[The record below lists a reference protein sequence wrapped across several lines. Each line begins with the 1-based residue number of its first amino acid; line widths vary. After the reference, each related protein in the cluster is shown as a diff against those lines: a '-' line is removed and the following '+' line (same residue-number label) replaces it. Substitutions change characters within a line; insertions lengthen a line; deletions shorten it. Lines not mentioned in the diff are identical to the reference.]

1 MEEKNVLNIQIKVTD
16 EQMNKL
22 IHGKL
27 EELPDDKIQ
36 DILGNALN
44 EFLKTDNGQR
54 LFYTKEYYRNN
65 PQPTDLLKNMIS
77 NAISKD
83 LLKPCV
89 DEFVNVL
96 KDNYYEL
103 LQNTM
108 IRVFSEMFFTEV
120 RETHL
125 KIEMNDMLNSIV
137 NSKLN
142 NTR

>member
-36 DILGNALN
+36 DILGNTLN
-44 EFLKTDNGQR
+44 EFLKTDKGQK
-54 LFYTKEYYRNN
+54 LFYTKEYYQNN
-65 PQPTDLLKNMIS
+65 PQPTDLLKNMVS
-77 NAISKD
+77 NAVSKD

-89 DEFVNVL
+89 DEFTNVL

-103 LQNTM
+103 IQNTM
-108 IRVFSEMFFTEV
+108 MRTFSDIFFTEI
-120 RETHL
+120 REIQL
-125 KIEMNDMLNSIV
+125 KTEMNNMI
-137 NSKLN
+137 NSKLHN
-142 NTR
+142 K

>member
-36 DILGNALN
+36 DILGNTLN
-44 EFLKTDNGQR
+44 EFLKTDKGQK
-54 LFYTKEYYRNN
+54 LFYTKEYYQNN
-65 PQPTDLLKNMIS
+65 PQPTDLLKNMVS
-77 NAISKD
+77 NAVSKD

-89 DEFVNVL
+89 DEFINVL

-103 LQNTM
+103 IQNTM
-108 IRVFSEMFFTEV
+108 MRTFSDIFFTEI
-120 RETHL
+120 REIQL
-125 KIEMNDMLNSIV
+125 KTEMNNMI
-137 NSKLN
+137 NSKLHN
-142 NTR
+142 K

>member
-44 EFLKTDNGQR
+44 EFLKTDKGQK
-54 LFYTKEYYRNN
+54 LFYTKEYYQNN
-65 PQPTDLLKNMIS
+65 PQPTDLLKNMVS
-77 NAISKD
+77 NAVSKD

-89 DEFVNVL
+89 DEFINVL

-103 LQNTM
+103 IRNTM
-108 IRVFSEMFFTEV
+108 MRTFSDIFFTEI
-120 RETHL
+120 REIQL
-125 KIEMNDMLNSIV
+125 KAEMNNMI
-137 NSKLN
+137 NSKLHN
-142 NTR
+142 K